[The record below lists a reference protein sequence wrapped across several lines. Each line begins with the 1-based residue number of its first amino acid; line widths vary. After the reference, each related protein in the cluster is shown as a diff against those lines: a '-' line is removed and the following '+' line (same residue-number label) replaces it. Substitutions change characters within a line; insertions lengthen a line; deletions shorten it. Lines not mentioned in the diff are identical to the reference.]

1 VARELPDESA
11 DTTLM
16 SLIPKCG
23 ALVLAALV
31 VLASPPAAAAQD
43 EAPLQAGWRMMYG
56 LDFRAA
62 EQVFQRWQRDHPR
75 DPFGPMSM
83 AASLLFEEL
92 SRMGIL
98 QAQFFVDD
106 ASLVDRRP
114 VEPDPNVRV
123 RFEAALAET
132 DTLARS
138 ALATEPR
145 DADAIFALTMVYGLR
160 ADYAG
165 LIQARN
171 MAFLANSRKAAALAR
186 TLLEA
191 APDYADAHLATGVT
205 EYVVGSLFTPVR
217 WVLRLAGYAGDTARG
232 MDEVR
237 VTAERGRF
245 LAPFARILLA
255 IAYLR
260 RHDTARARELVA
272 GLARDFPTNPLFANE
287 LQRLDSQGR

>member
-11 DTTLM
+11 DPTLM
-16 SLIPKCG
+16 SLIPKRG

-62 EQVFQRWQRDHPR
+62 EQVFQRWQRDHPG

-106 ASLVDRRP
+106 VSLVDRRP

-123 RFEAALAET
+123 RFEAALADT

-205 EYVVGSLFTPVR
+205 EYVVGSLFAPVR
-217 WVLRLAGYAGDTARG
+217 WVLRLGGYAGDTAKG